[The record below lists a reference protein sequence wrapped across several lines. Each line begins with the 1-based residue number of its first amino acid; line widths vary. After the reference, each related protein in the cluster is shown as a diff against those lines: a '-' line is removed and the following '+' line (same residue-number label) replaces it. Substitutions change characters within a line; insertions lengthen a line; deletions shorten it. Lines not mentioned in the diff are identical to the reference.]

1 MPQVVHSSRHRELSC
16 TAPLASPCHI
26 PPSPQTGQIPG
37 ITGVILA
44 GGASSRMQSNK
55 ALLPAVGG
63 RFIEVIYR
71 QMQALFT
78 EVILVTN
85 TPEQYPFLPC
95 RMVADQ
101 FPGRGPLAG
110 IHAGLLHSSHKQI
123 MVVAC
128 DMPYLNAGT
137 IRHICTQPVIAEVII
152 PESNSGLEPL
162 HALYATSCLPAIEAA
177 LVAGKKRIVSFF
189 DLVTV
194 QRVSMAELIDLDPD
208 GSGFWNINTPEDYYR
223 LRQGKGRIST
233 AEDVDQ
239 RAHG

>member
-1 MPQVVHSSRHRELSC
+1 MPQALHSSRHSALSFA
-16 TAPLASPCHI
+16 TPRISTHQVPQ
-26 PPSPQTGQIPG
+26 SPQTDPIPG

-44 GGASSRMQSNK
+44 GGSSSRMQSNK

-85 TPEQYPFLPC
+85 TPEQYPFIPC

-110 IHAGLLHSSHKQI
+110 IHAGLLQSAHPRI

-137 IRHICTQPVIAEVII
+137 IRHLCTQPINAEVII
-152 PESNSGLEPL
+152 PESNNGLEPL

-177 LVAGKKRIVSFF
+177 LVAGKKRIISFF
-189 DLVTV
+189 DEVAV
-194 QRVSMAELIDLDPD
+194 HRVNVAEIADLDPD
-208 GSGFWNINTPEDYYR
+208 GTGFWNINTPEDYYR
-223 LRQGKGRIST
+223 LRQGKERVGAEENLGRQT
-233 AEDVDQ
+233 
-239 RAHG
+239 G